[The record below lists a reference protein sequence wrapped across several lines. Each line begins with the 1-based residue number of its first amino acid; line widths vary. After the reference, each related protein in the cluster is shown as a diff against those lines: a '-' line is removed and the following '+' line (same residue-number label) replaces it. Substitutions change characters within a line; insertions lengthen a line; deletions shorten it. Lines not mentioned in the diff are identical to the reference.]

1 MVENIIVI
9 LYAQKNMCTDLR
21 TKILK
26 TAGELFFK
34 FGIRSVSID
43 DICNE
48 LHISKKTFYTVFKQ
62 KDELVVEMLNAMH
75 QKKEKDYQSVLDS
88 SVNVLDLLMQSFK
101 KLRHHSVEKHLA
113 FGYDLEK
120 FYPELWHERQI
131 MLKEMDLKYMA
142 QMLRTGIE
150 QGMYREDLNIE
161 ATSLLLANLIPNIL
175 KELMQVSMNTAQ
187 RVDFVLDMLVRMICN
202 EKGMEYYIR
211 LKVEN

>member
-1 MVENIIVI
+1 
-9 LYAQKNMCTDLR
+9 MCTDLR
-21 TKILK
+21 AKILK
-26 TAGELFFK
+26 TSGELFFK

-62 KDELVVEMLNAMH
+62 KDELIVELLDAMR
-75 QKKEKDYQSVLDS
+75 QKKEKDYQLVLTP

-101 KLRHHSVEKHLA
+101 TLRQHSMEKHLA
-113 FGYDLEK
+113 FGFDLEK
-120 FYPELWHERQI
+120 FYPELWHERQV

-161 ATSLLLANLIPNIL
+161 ATAVLLANLIPNVL
-175 KELMQVSMNTAQ
+175 KDLMQVSMNTAQ
-187 RVDFVLDMLVRMICN
+187 RVDFVLDMIVRMICN
-202 EKGMEYYIR
+202 EKGLEYYQCTIH
-211 LKVEN
+211 NA

>member
-1 MVENIIVI
+1 
-9 LYAQKNMCTDLR
+9 MCTDLR
-21 TKILK
+21 AKILK

-62 KDELVVEMLNAMH
+62 KDELVLELLDAMS

-101 KLRHHSVEKHLA
+101 KLHSHSMEKHLA

-131 MLKEMDLKYMA
+131 KLKAMDLNYMA

-150 QGMYREDLNIE
+150 QGMYREDLNID
-161 ATSLLLANLIPNIL
+161 ATSILLANLIPNVL
-175 KELMQVSMNTAQ
+175 KDLMQVSMNTAQ
-187 RVDFVLDMLVRMICN
+187 RVDFVLDMLVRMVCN
-202 EKGMEYYIR
+202 EKGMEYYVK
-211 LKVEN
+211 LKTEA

>member
-1 MVENIIVI
+1 
-9 LYAQKNMCTDLR
+9 MCTDLR
-21 TKILK
+21 AKILK
-26 TAGELFFK
+26 TSGELFFK

-62 KDELVVEMLNAMH
+62 KDELIVELLDAMR
-75 QKKEKDYQSVLDS
+75 QKKEKDYQLVLAP

-101 KLRHHSVEKHLA
+101 TLRQHSMEKHLA
-113 FGYDLEK
+113 FGFDLEK
-120 FYPELWHERQI
+120 FYPELWHERQV

-161 ATSLLLANLIPNIL
+161 ATAVLLANLIHNVL
-175 KELMQVSMNTAQ
+175 KDLMQVSMNTAQ
-187 RVDFVLDMLVRMICN
+187 RVDFVLDMIVRMICN
-202 EKGMEYYIR
+202 EKGLEYYQSTMH
-211 LKVEN
+211 NA

>member
-1 MVENIIVI
+1 
-9 LYAQKNMCTDLR
+9 MCTDLR
-21 TKILK
+21 SKILK

-62 KDELVVEMLNAMH
+62 KDELVVEMLDAMH

-161 ATSLLLANLIPNIL
+161 ATSLLLANLIPNVL
-175 KELMQVSMNTAQ
+175 KDLMQVSMNTTQ
-187 RVDFVLDMLVRMICN
+187 RIDFVLDMIVRMICN
-202 EKGMEYYIR
+202 EQGMEYYIK
-211 LKVEN
+211 LKTEN

>member
-1 MVENIIVI
+1 
-9 LYAQKNMCTDLR
+9 
-21 TKILK
+21 
-26 TAGELFFK
+26 
-34 FGIRSVSID
+34 
-43 DICNE
+43 
-48 LHISKKTFYTVFKQ
+48 
-62 KDELVVEMLNAMH
+62 MLNAMH

>member
-1 MVENIIVI
+1 
-9 LYAQKNMCTDLR
+9 MCTDLR
-21 TKILK
+21 AKILK

-62 KDELVVEMLNAMH
+62 KDELVVEMLNAMY
-75 QKKEKDYQSVLDS
+75 QKKEKDYQSVLYS
-88 SVNVLDLLMQSFK
+88 SVNVLDLLIQSFK
-101 KLRHHSVEKHLA
+101 KLRHHSMEKHLA

-161 ATSLLLANLIPNIL
+161 ATSLLLANLIPNML
-175 KELMQVSMNTAQ
+175 KDLMQISMNTAQ
-187 RVDFVLDMLVRMICN
+187 RVDFILDMLVRMICD
-202 EKGMEYYIR
+202 EKGMEYYTK
-211 LKVEN
+211 LKAEN

>member
-1 MVENIIVI
+1 
-9 LYAQKNMCTDLR
+9 MCTDLR
-21 TKILK
+21 SKILK

-48 LHISKKTFYTVFKQ
+48 LHISKKTFYTIFKQ

>member
-1 MVENIIVI
+1 
-9 LYAQKNMCTDLR
+9 MCTDLR
-21 TKILK
+21 AKIIK

-62 KDELVVEMLNAMH
+62 KDELVVELLDAMS
-75 QKKEKDYQSVLDS
+75 QKKEKDYQSVLNS

-101 KLRHHSVEKHLA
+101 KLRHQAMEKHLA

-120 FYPELWHERQI
+120 FYPELWHERQAK
-131 MLKEMDLKYMA
+131 LKEMDLKYMA

-150 QGMYREDLNIE
+150 QGMYREDLNID
-161 ATSLLLANLIPNIL
+161 ATSVLLANLIPNVL
-175 KELMQVSMNTAQ
+175 KDLMQVSMNTVQ
-187 RVDFVLDMLVRMICN
+187 RVDFLLDMIVRMICN
-202 EKGMEYYIR
+202 ESGMIYYMKLR
-211 LKVEN
+211 AEG

>member
-1 MVENIIVI
+1 
-9 LYAQKNMCTDLR
+9 MCTDLR
-21 TKILK
+21 SKILK

-62 KDELVVEMLNAMH
+62 KDELVVEMLNAMY
-75 QKKEKDYQSVLDS
+75 QKKEKDYQSILYS
-88 SVNVLDLLMQSFK
+88 SVNVLDLLIQSFK
-101 KLRHHSVEKHLA
+101 KLRHHSMEKHLA

>member
-1 MVENIIVI
+1 
-9 LYAQKNMCTDLR
+9 MCTDLR
-21 TKILK
+21 AKILK
-26 TAGELFFK
+26 TSGELFFK

-62 KDELVVEMLNAMH
+62 KDELIVELLDAMR
-75 QKKEKDYQSVLDS
+75 QKKEKDYQLVLAP

-101 KLRHHSVEKHLA
+101 TLRQHSMEKHLA
-113 FGYDLEK
+113 FGFDLEK
-120 FYPELWHERQI
+120 FYPELWHERQV

-161 ATSLLLANLIPNIL
+161 ATAVLLANLIPNVL
-175 KELMQVSMNTAQ
+175 KDLMQVSMNTAQ
-187 RVDFVLDMLVRMICN
+187 RVDFVLDMIVRMICN
-202 EKGMEYYIR
+202 EKGLEYYQNTIH
-211 LKVEN
+211 NA

>member
-1 MVENIIVI
+1 
-9 LYAQKNMCTDLR
+9 MCTDLR
-21 TKILK
+21 SKILK

-131 MLKEMDLKYMA
+131 MLKEMDLKYMV

>member
-1 MVENIIVI
+1 
-9 LYAQKNMCTDLR
+9 MCTDLR
-21 TKILK
+21 SKILK
-26 TAGELFFK
+26 TSGELFFK

-62 KDELVVEMLNAMH
+62 KDELIVELLDAMR
-75 QKKEKDYQSVLDS
+75 QKKEKDYQLVLAP

-101 KLRHHSVEKHLA
+101 TLRQHSMEKHLA
-113 FGYDLEK
+113 FGFDLEK
-120 FYPELWHERQI
+120 FYPELWHERQV

-161 ATSLLLANLIPNIL
+161 ATAVLLANLIPNVL
-175 KELMQVSMNTAQ
+175 KDLMQVSMNTAQ
-187 RVDFVLDMLVRMICN
+187 RVDFVLDMIVRMICN
-202 EKGMEYYIR
+202 EKGLEYYQNTIH
-211 LKVEN
+211 NA

>member
-1 MVENIIVI
+1 MRFIVE
-9 LYAQKNMCTDLR
+9 MCTDLR
-21 TKILK
+21 AKILK
-26 TAGELFFK
+26 TSGELFFK

-62 KDELVVEMLNAMH
+62 KDELIVELLDAMR
-75 QKKEKDYQSVLDS
+75 QKKEKDYQLVLAP

-101 KLRHHSVEKHLA
+101 TLRQHSMEKHLA
-113 FGYDLEK
+113 FGFDLEK
-120 FYPELWHERQI
+120 FYPELWHERQV

-161 ATSLLLANLIPNIL
+161 ATAVLLANLIPNVL
-175 KELMQVSMNTAQ
+175 KDLMQVSMNTAQ
-187 RVDFVLDMLVRMICN
+187 RVDFVLDMIVRMICN
-202 EKGMEYYIR
+202 EKGLEYYQCTI
-211 LKVEN
+211 L

>member
-1 MVENIIVI
+1 MRFIVE
-9 LYAQKNMCTDLR
+9 MCTDLR
-21 TKILK
+21 AKILK
-26 TAGELFFK
+26 TSGELFFK

-62 KDELVVEMLNAMH
+62 KDELIVELLDAMR
-75 QKKEKDYQSVLDS
+75 QKKEKDYQLVLAP

-101 KLRHHSVEKHLA
+101 TLRQHSMEKHLA
-113 FGYDLEK
+113 FGFDLEK
-120 FYPELWHERQI
+120 FYPELWHERQV

-161 ATSLLLANLIPNIL
+161 ATAVLLANLIPNVL
-175 KELMQVSMNTAQ
+175 KDLMQVSMNTAQ
-187 RVDFVLDMLVRMICN
+187 RVDFVLDMIVRMICN
-202 EKGMEYYIR
+202 EKGLEYYQNTI
-211 LKVEN
+211 L

>member
-1 MVENIIVI
+1 
-9 LYAQKNMCTDLR
+9 MCTDLR
-21 TKILK
+21 AKILK
-26 TAGELFFK
+26 TSGELFFK

-62 KDELVVEMLNAMH
+62 KDELIVELLDAMR
-75 QKKEKDYQSVLDS
+75 QKKEKDYQQVLAP

-101 KLRHHSVEKHLA
+101 TLRQHSMEKHLA
-113 FGYDLEK
+113 FGFDLEK
-120 FYPELWHERQI
+120 FYPELWHERQV

-161 ATSLLLANLIPNIL
+161 ATAVLLANLIPNVL
-175 KELMQVSMNTAQ
+175 KDLMQVSMNTAQ
-187 RVDFVLDMLVRMICN
+187 RVDFVLDMIVRMICN
-202 EKGMEYYIR
+202 EKGLEYYQNTI
-211 LKVEN
+211 L

>member
-1 MVENIIVI
+1 
-9 LYAQKNMCTDLR
+9 MCTDLR
-21 TKILK
+21 AKILK
-26 TAGELFFK
+26 TSGELFFK

-62 KDELVVEMLNAMH
+62 KDELIVELLDAMR
-75 QKKEKDYQSVLDS
+75 QKKEKAYPLVLAP

-101 KLRHHSVEKHLA
+101 TLRQHSMEKHLA
-113 FGYDLEK
+113 FGFDLEK
-120 FYPELWHERQI
+120 FYPELWHERQV

-161 ATSLLLANLIPNIL
+161 ATAVLLANLIPNVL
-175 KELMQVSMNTAQ
+175 KDLMQVSMNTAQ
-187 RVDFVLDMLVRMICN
+187 RVDFVLDMIVRMICN
-202 EKGMEYYIR
+202 EKGLEYYQNTI
-211 LKVEN
+211 L